1 MSDRNFSTHVLTAV
15 LLLATIA
22 GLVWLGTL
30 RHSLENV
37 IGDEGTFMAMAASL
51 AEDGDLW
58 FDERDEARIRQQ
70 PKGGRW
76 VVILQQTPSGLA
88 YSKPVPFAI
97 LAAPFQKLFG
107 EFGLVLFNGLALAL
121 ALVLALEFARRMG
134 PMGDAAL
141 TVVTFIGAAC
151 VMSYVAWRISD
162 SLQLSMALAG
172 LILCVAALI
181 PPWQPPVGRLG
192 RFLDTSWAVWIGAAL
207 LGVVAVMRYP
217 NALLG
222 VGASA
227 AYLMHRRWSRG
238 LAVFGIFALSFLG
251 TSMLNWATTGAAV
264 PYKAQRT
271 SFNIQTGYP
280 VSAEA
285 EEVEYFKARPA
296 TQTMGIKPT
305 FEPLISLYSSLYFF
319 VGRHTG
325 LLLHFPAALILL
337 GTALWRPNR
346 RGLAMLAA
354 GLGIAAFYLVYL
366 PRNYFGG
373 EGFIGNRYFLTGY
386 AALFVALPRLP
397 RRRWIFL
404 AWAVAMVAFGSAA
417 VSVITTRDRDRGS
430 QNHTYAGVFRW
441 LPFESTA
448 SAIDG
453 RRDRYWS
460 DEFQRFVD
468 PFAEVGNLDF
478 RLQAGESP
486 AEIQVSNQRR
496 AGVMRFLVN
505 VDVPEAVLEYRDWR
519 SRREFVIRSDGG
531 SSGASGEIEI
541 LPAAA
546 WRRQTFW
553 FAPGEVY
560 EVRNFRLALRTPD
573 DGPATA
579 EVHYL
584 GRYHPPF
591 RIFDSEVLQL
601 NLPTTAEA
609 ETTTVL
615 PVRVRNTNRQP
626 WNSERVLPV
635 FLSYQL
641 VPHEPGGT
649 VLEGIRTAL
658 AAPVKQG
665 EVLEESLTI
674 QWPSQPGD
682 YDLIVD
688 LRVEGVDWFR
698 ERSGRPL
705 AQGVVSVRSLGTQG
719 AEAVE

>member
-1 MSDRNFSTHVLTAV
+1 MSKRLFSTRMLAAV
-15 LLLATIA
+15 LLLAAIA
-22 GLVWLGTL
+22 GFVWLGTL
-30 RHSLENV
+30 RQSLENV

-51 AEDGDLW
+51 AEEGDLR
-58 FDERDEARIRQQ
+58 FDERDEARIRRQ

-107 EFGLVLFNGLALAL
+107 EFGLVLFNALALTL
-121 ALVLALEFARRMG
+121 ALVLALEFARRLG
-134 PMGDAAL
+134 SIGDAVL
-141 TVVTFIGAAC
+141 TVVTFVGATC

-162 SLQLSMALAG
+162 SLQFSMALAG
-172 LILCVAALI
+172 LILCVGALR
-181 PPWQPPVGRLG
+181 PAWQPPAGPVG
-192 RFLDTSWAVWIGAAL
+192 RFLETSWAAWIGAAL

-227 AYLMHRRWSRG
+227 AYLIHRRWSRG
-238 LAVFGIFALSFLG
+238 FAVFGIFALSFLG

-346 RGLAMLAA
+346 RSLAMLAA
-354 GLGIAAFYLVYL
+354 GLGMAAFYLVWM

-373 EGFIGNRYFLTGY
+373 EGFIGNRYFLSGY

-397 RRRWIFL
+397 RRRWLWVGWAIALL
-404 AWAVAMVAFGSAA
+404 AFTSAA
-417 VSVITTRDRDRGS
+417 VSVLTTRDRDQGS

-441 LPFESTA
+441 LPYESTA

-453 RRDRYWS
+453 RRDQYWS

-468 PFAEVGNLDF
+468 PFAKVGRLDF
-478 RLQAGESP
+478 RLQAGETA
-486 AEIQVSNQRR
+486 AEIQVANQRQ

-505 VDVPEAVLEYRDWR
+505 TDVPDAVLEYRDWR
-519 SRREFVIRSDGG
+519 SRQDFELVADPGADQ
-531 SSGASGEIEI
+531 ASGVVEV

-553 FAPGEVY
+553 FEPGAVY
-560 EVRNFRLALRTPD
+560 LIRNFRLALRTPD
-573 DGPATA
+573 GSPGNA
-579 EVHYL
+579 EIHYL
-584 GRYHPPF
+584 GRYHRPF
-591 RIFDSEVLQL
+591 RIYDTEVLQL
-601 NLPTTAEA
+601 QLPETAEA
-609 ETTTVL
+609 GASTDIEI
-615 PVRVRNTNRQP
+615 RVRNKSRQP
-626 WNSERVLPV
+626 WNSDRVLPV
-635 FLSYQL
+635 YLSYIL
-641 VPHEPGGT
+641 VPHQGQESERVGSPTLLTEP
-649 VLEGIRTAL
+649 IKR
-658 AAPVKQG
+658 G
-665 EVLEESLTI
+665 EVLAESLTI
-674 QWPSQPGD
+674 DWPSVPGD

-688 LRVEGVDWFR
+688 LRVGGVSWFR
-698 ERSGRPL
+698 EQNGQPL
-705 AQGVVSVRSLGTQG
+705 AQGVVSVLPPVARGT
-719 AEAVE
+719 EAGE